1 MSNETEEVKAEE
13 VNSGGA
19 TTEVEKPVSGA
30 FLSGAATDY
39 HPVTAEYEYPASM
52 PPVDET
58 NVASG
63 SSFFLQT
70 HPDMAP
76 PDGQMEGQ
84 GDQQTTVVLGGTL
97 TLEDLRAAMQHFT
110 QERDWDKYH
119 SPRNLLLALVGEVGE
134 LSEIFQW
141 RDEVDRGLPDFS
153 DEEKNHVAEE
163 IADVLLYLI
172 RLSDVCGFDLGQ
184 AAINKLQINA
194 QKYPPEQVRGS
205 PVKYN
210 VYDPSRQRRQKYDI
224 PATRKQEEETG
235 RKRARERFSEDQV
248 AAMTELAEK
257 AGWSIT
263 ALTWE
268 ERVKFC
274 QDFNV
279 TKVRK
284 HNRSSFSYSSDLSY
298 FLPCLLDCLV
308 SRVFFFYGF
317 CRFLK
322 FVFRTFLVH
331 RRVCFFIF
339 FVSFFPWLFTSSDF
353 EYVVLVFSF
362 RVRVLHV
369 SSEFV
374 FCAFSFRSRLFS
386 RSLFVAKRDFP
397 LFHFNFA
404 FHSSSYF
411 VRVRISFDF
420 ILWSTCF

>member
-1 MSNETEEVKAEE
+1 MNLFFIS
-13 VNSGGA
+13 
-19 TTEVEKPVSGA
+19 
-30 FLSGAATDY
+30 AA
-39 HPVTAEYEYPASM
+39 VPA
-52 PPVDET
+52 
-58 NVASG
+58 G

-70 HPDMAP
+70 HHHHHPDMTS
-76 PDGQMEGQ
+76 PDTGMVETQ

-141 RDEVDRGLPDFS
+141 RDEVERGLPDFS

-224 PATRKQEEETG
+224 PTTRKQEEESG

-279 TKVRK
+279 TKERLCNFFNNRK
-284 HNRSSFSYSSDLSY
+284 PKEMKRGRGSVMRRTTMPHHYDSHYEHAQYQTASGDQGQMAT
-298 FLPCLLDCLV
+298 DDT
-308 SRVFFFYGF
+308 
-317 CRFLK
+317 FLK
-322 FVFRTFLVH
+322 H
-331 RRVCFFIF
+331 M
-339 FVSFFPWLFTSSDF
+339 
-353 EYVVLVFSF
+353 
-362 RVRVLHV
+362 
-369 SSEFV
+369 SE
-374 FCAFSFRSRLFS
+374 
-386 RSLFVAKRDFP
+386 
-397 LFHFNFA
+397 
-404 FHSSSYF
+404 
-411 VRVRISFDF
+411 
-420 ILWSTCF
+420 